1 VGLGFRKLTAI
12 TRFDTQDGLFDVAWS
27 EANENQLVTASGD
40 GSLKLWDTTLA
51 VCILLLIPVPD
62 APPVANLCST
72 KLRISLYK
80 TGMSINEKSFQ

>member
-1 VGLGFRKLTAI
+1 MFDYTVGLVTTTLTAI

-51 VCILLLIPVPD
+51 VCMIFLIPVPE
-62 APPVANLCST
+62 APVAKFVHWFLGLSHT
-72 KLRISLYK
+72 KLA
-80 TGMSINEKSFQ
+80 